1 MSNLGHIHGNI
12 RQIRAKSRGAEACH
26 CTKIIHV
33 LITLPVCLWMS
44 SALCYFCLSGSPLCD
59 PVCLTQYE
67 SLIVRKRPTT
77 TAKTFSILILTPI
90 PHCPD
95 NAYTVHQSK
104 WWSYKALCPWLGCL
118 SHKQESCCLI
128 ICYLNTLTD
137 WFAHFNSSNLNHP
150 ILKAYQN
157 IKARRAWVWV
167 RFSFNFKPSRQC
179 PLAIVCKMK

>member
-77 TAKTFSILILTPI
+77 SAKTFSILIPTPI

-95 NAYTVHQSK
+95 NAYTSVQVMELQSLM
-104 WWSYKALCPWLGCL
+104 SLVGLFITQAGIMLLN
-118 SHKQESCCLI
+118 
-128 ICYLNTLTD
+128 YLLFEYSD
-137 WFAHFNSSNLNHP
+137 
-150 ILKAYQN
+150 
-157 IKARRAWVWV
+157 
-167 RFSFNFKPSRQC
+167 
-179 PLAIVCKMK
+179 